1 MSSFCWFIILVG
13 LVCNKQWCCASAAVL
28 MGMYVD
34 VDVSVK
40 REKKRKK
47 IFLKKKD
54 TTSAE
59 EWSEKEKRVE
69 GGNKKNGENGEM
81 TFLYITIS
89 QRVEW
94 EGVAPGKDTEKARRD
109 LDYIQQKCY
118 LSGLHPLINIIIP
131 GLVHS
136 SSSLTLLS
144 LTFYHLLRLISI

>member
-1 MSSFCWFIILVG
+1 
-13 LVCNKQWCCASAAVL
+13 

-40 REKKRKK
+40 RERKK
-47 IFLKKKD
+47 KKVFLKKKD

-94 EGVAPGKDTEKARRD
+94 EGVAPGKDTEKARCD
-109 LDYIQQKCY
+109 LD
-118 LSGLHPLINIIIP
+118 
-131 GLVHS
+131 
-136 SSSLTLLS
+136 
-144 LTFYHLLRLISI
+144 